1 MITCPDGEGALA
13 LPSPRTGEPAD
24 AVADVPGADVP
35 GADAS
40 ADVVL
45 AGGCEVP
52 VDRALAAVHA
62 VLARFTR
69 CEVPRLHL
77 GPVAV
82 ARLLDLPVD
91 VPVDVLG
98 PGRDGVPRT
107 VVLAHE
113 GSRPVAATAA
123 ALRVAAAG
131 ASRVA
136 PGGGGGWAVGVA
148 LDGEPLGDLLGDVL
162 SPPAS
167 DGDPRPDGDP
177 ARDGCGV
184 ALLVLLGE
192 DRLRV
197 RPLRG
202 PGAARRFAAA
212 LAVLLPEAVAGPQRE
227 VDDLPLLDAAGE
239 AAVLRLGR
247 GPERAGPSAGRVH
260 ERVAGLAARD
270 GDAVA
275 LVHGD
280 RHLTYRE
287 LDRRAAR
294 LSRRL
299 RGHGVVPGDVVAL
312 CAPPSPDLV
321 VGMLAVLRAG
331 AAYLPTDP
339 GRPAE
344 HLDVLLRDARPRV
357 LLVDAGTADAVP
369 DVPVPRLR
377 LDADLDD
384 GAPGDD
390 VAQVGPDDVA
400 QVILTSGT
408 AGAPKGVL
416 VPHRA
421 LENLVD
427 WHVEA
432 YGLTAADRCGSF
444 AGPALAAFGRELW
457 PALTAGAQVHLCR
470 PAGAST
476 PRGLMAGI
484 VDRRLTVAVLPTA
497 LAEPLLAE
505 PWPGGCTLRLLLTG
519 GAALRRRPPEGLPFT
534 LVDHYG
540 PAECAGVA
548 TAGPVR
554 PCSAAVAPSSGGPI
568 TGARV
573 LVLDDR
579 MRPVPVG
586 VPGHLHLGGDV
597 LAAGYLHRPELTAER
612 FVPDPFAA
620 ASGPDAA
627 GGPAPRL
634 HRTGDLA
641 AWRPDGTLH
650 VLGRLDAEV
659 VVRGRRVEPGE
670 IEEALRAH
678 PQVADAAVALHPGAR
693 GEGGAGARLVAY
705 VVATARAAAG
715 EPTAARL
722 RGALARRLPGHLV
735 PTVYVRLAALPLTGT
750 GRVDRRALPPPV
762 PGRDD
767 ELAAFV
773 APHPGTEAEL
783 ARLWAQVLDVE
794 AVGAD
799 DDFFATGGTSPAAAR
814 LAVLVRERWDVDL
827 PPSAVFAEP
836 TLRTLARH
844 VDGWR
849 GDRSRG
855 DRPPLPAVRPVPGPR
870 TADRPLTRAQ
880 EQLWPPDGPS
890 QTPVTVELTGPLDP
904 GALAGAL
911 RALTDRH
918 EALRT
923 TVAVVDGEARQ
934 RVADAAPTVLER
946 VDAADVPDVDA
957 WVRERS
963 RRPLDPATG
972 PMVRWHL
979 LHRGPLD
986 HLLLAVV
993 HQLVFDGH
1001 SLGVLCGDL
1010 AELYRAGVESREPE
1024 LPVPVVQPGDVA
1036 VWEREH
1042 LTDEA
1047 LAAGLDHWRA
1057 ALADLPP
1064 PARWPADLPGADGHA
1079 DVGASAGVGT
1089 GVDAGTGAGSTRGF
1103 APGACAVARL
1113 DPDLTRRVEALARR
1127 AGTTAA
1133 VALLA
1138 AFQVLLGRA
1147 AGTADVVVGGP
1158 AGARLRPELEP
1169 LVGCFLNTLPL
1180 RADLSGDPTFRQVLE
1195 RVRAA
1200 TTAAHQHQAVPLQR
1214 IRSALARQAPLFS
1227 TVLAF
1232 EDAHDPDLALAP
1244 GLQARVTWG
1253 DAGRARWDLALSLAP
1268 ADGGLRVRAD
1278 YRTDVY
1284 LPGTVEDL
1292 LEHYATLLAAA
1303 VADPDA
1309 RIAGLPVL
1317 SPAQRRRLL
1326 VDRNAT
1332 AAPYPDRSALH
1343 HLVEQQVDRTPGA
1356 VALAFEHERRMTYAQ
1371 LDAAANR
1378 LAYRLLA
1385 LGVRGGDRVGVC
1397 LHRSAAA
1404 VVAVLGVLKAGAAYV
1419 PLDPPGRAA
1428 GDPGPPARLVRP
1440 FADAGVA
1447 AVLTTPDVLALLP
1460 PLAVPVL
1467 DPTCPGP
1474 HEDDVAESRPEL
1486 PVRPDDPA
1494 CVLYPEPDPEA
1505 AGVMITHRAV
1515 CNLVAAVQPLFGT
1528 GPRDRVL
1535 QSAPAADAAWLL
1547 ETFGALARGAWLH
1560 LARESTLTSTPRL
1573 AAFLRLHA
1581 VSVVALPPDV
1591 LRRLPADA
1599 FPDLRLAVV
1608 RTGPAE
1614 DPAGGRDA
1622 GPGEGFDGAE
1632 ARRWAA
1638 PGRRLVAVHGP
1649 PEGVG
1654 AVLAGECDPGAP
1666 GGAPTGRP
1674 LANLTAFVL
1683 DRSGRPVPVG
1693 VPGELCIGGVGLARG
1708 YLGRP
1713 DLTRERFVQNPMP
1726 DAPSPWLFRTGER
1739 ARLRPDGRVEVLGR
1753 VRGA

>member
-1 MITCPDGEGALA
+1 VITCPDGEEALA
-13 LPSPRTGEPAD
+13 LPRPRPGEPAE
-24 AVADVPGADVP
+24 VVVDVPGDDV
-35 GADAS
+35 GT
-40 ADVVL
+40 DVVVDV
-45 AGGCEVP
+45 GGCGVP

-62 VLARFTR
+62 VLARFAR

-77 GPVAV
+77 GPAAV

-91 VPVDVLG
+91 VLG
-98 PGRDGVPRT
+98 PGRDGAPRT
-107 VVLAHE
+107 VTLAHE
-113 GSRPVAATAA
+113 GCRSVAATAA

-136 PGGGGGWAVGVA
+136 AGGGRGWAVGVA
-148 LDGEPLGDLLGDVL
+148 FDGEPLSDLVGDVL
-162 SPPAS
+162 SSPVGVGVG
-167 DGDPRPDGDP
+167 DGDGDGT

-202 PGAARRFAAA
+202 PRAARRFAGS
-212 LAVLLPEAVAGPQRE
+212 LATLLPEAVAGPQRE
-227 VDDLPLLDAAGE
+227 VADLPLLDAAGE

-247 GPERAGPSAGRVH
+247 GPERSRPSAGRVH
-260 ERVAGLAARD
+260 ERIAERAARD
-270 GDAVA
+270 GDALA

-280 RHLTYRE
+280 RRLTYRD

-294 LSRRL
+294 LARRL

-312 CAPPSPDLV
+312 CAPPGPDLV

-331 AAYLPTDP
+331 AAYLLTDP
-339 GRPAE
+339 ARPAE
-344 HLDVLLRDARPRV
+344 RLDVLLRDARPRV

-369 DVPVPRLR
+369 DLPVPRLR

-390 VAQVGPDDVA
+390 VAPVAPDDVA
-400 QVILTSGT
+400 QVILTSGS
-408 AGAPKGVL
+408 AGSPKGVL
-416 VPHRA
+416 VPHRG

-427 WHVEA
+427 WHVDA

-444 AGPALAAFGRELW
+444 AGPALAAFGWEIW

-470 PAGAST
+470 PAGGVT
-476 PRGLMAGI
+476 PAGLIARI
-484 VDRRLTVAVLPTA
+484 VDRELTVAVLPTA

-505 PWPGGCTLRLLLTG
+505 PWPAGCALRLLLTG
-519 GAALRRRPPEGLPFT
+519 GARLRCRPPEGLPFT

-540 PAECAGVA
+540 LAECTVVA
-548 TAGPVR
+548 TAGPVEPCAVEPSAGR
-554 PCSAAVAPSSGGPI
+554 PV

-586 VPGHLHLGGDV
+586 VPGHLHLGGAG

-612 FVPDPFAA
+612 FVPDPFNPHP
-620 ASGPDAA
+620 SGLS
-627 GGPAPRL
+627 GGPASVL

-641 AWRPDGTLH
+641 AWRSDGTLH
-650 VLGRLDAEV
+650 LLGRLDDQV
-659 VVRGRRVEPGE
+659 VVCGRLVELGE

-678 PQVADAAVALHPGAR
+678 PRVAEAAVALHPAAG
-693 GEGGAGARLVAY
+693 GEGGPGPRLVAY
-705 VVATARAAAG
+705 VVGATPGDAG

-722 RGALARRLPGHLV
+722 RGALARRLPAHLV
-735 PTVYVRLAALPLTGT
+735 PTAYVRLPALPLTGT
-750 GRVDRRALPPPV
+750 GRVDRRALPAPV

-767 ELAAFV
+767 ELPAFAA
-773 APHPGTEAEL
+773 PGPGTEAAL
-783 ARLWAQVLDVE
+783 ARLWTQVLDLE
-794 AVGAD
+794 AAGAD
-799 DDFFATGGTSPAAAR
+799 DHFFASGGTSVAAAR
-814 LAVLVRERWDVDL
+814 LAALVRERWDVDL
-827 PPSAVFAEP
+827 APVAVFAEP
-836 TLRTLARH
+836 TLRGLARH
-844 VDGWR
+844 VDGLR

-855 DRPPLPAVRPVPGPR
+855 RRPPLPAVRPVPGPR

-880 EQLWPPDGPS
+880 EQLWPPGGPS
-890 QTPVTVELTGPLDP
+890 QTPVTIELTGPLDP

-923 TVAVVDGEARQ
+923 TVAVVGGQVRQ
-934 RVADAAPTVLER
+934 RVTEAVPTGLER
-946 VDAADVPDVDA
+946 MDAADVPDVEA

-972 PMVRWHL
+972 PVVRWHL
-979 LHRGPLD
+979 LRRGPQD

-993 HQLVFDGH
+993 HQLVFDGR
-1001 SLGVLCGDL
+1001 SLGVLCRDL
-1010 AELYRAGVESREPE
+1010 AELYRAGIEGRDPA
-1024 LPVPVVQPGDVA
+1024 LPVPAVHPGDVA

-1064 PARWPADLPGADGHA
+1064 PARWPADLPGAD
-1079 DVGASAGVGT
+1079 
-1089 GVDAGTGAGSTRGF
+1089 AGTTPGF
-1103 APGACAVARL
+1103 APGARAVARL
-1113 DPDLTRRVEALARR
+1113 DPDLTARVEALARR

-1147 AGTADVVVGGP
+1147 AGTADVVVGSP

-1169 LVGCFLNTLPL
+1169 LVGCVLNTLPL

-1200 TTAAHQHQAVPLQR
+1200 VTTACQHQAVPLQR
-1214 IRSALARQAPLFS
+1214 IRSALGRQAPLFA

-1232 EDAHDPDLALAP
+1232 EDAHDPDLAVAP
-1244 GLQARVTWG
+1244 GLQARVTSA

-1268 ADGGLRVRAD
+1268 ADGGLRVCAE

-1284 LPGTVEDL
+1284 LPATVADL

-1303 VADPDA
+1303 TADPDA
-1309 RIAGLPVL
+1309 RIAELPVL
-1317 SPAQRRRLL
+1317 SPAQRRQVL

-1332 AAPYPDRSALH
+1332 AAPYPDRAALH

-1356 VALAFEHERRMTYAQ
+1356 VALVFEHERRMTYAQ

-1385 LGVRGGDRVGVC
+1385 LGVGSGDRIGVC
-1397 LHRSAAA
+1397 LHRSEAT

-1419 PLDPPGRAA
+1419 PLDPPGRPADDPADDPA
-1428 GDPGPPARLVRP
+1428 GGRAPLAGRLARP

-1447 AVLTTPDVLALLP
+1447 AVLTTPDLLAVLP

-1467 DPTCPGP
+1467 DPTCPGA
-1474 HEDDVAESRPEL
+1474 HEEDVSESRPEL
-1486 PVRPDDPA
+1486 PVRPDDLA
-1494 CVLYPEPDPEA
+1494 CVLYPAPAREP
-1505 AGVMITHRAV
+1505 AGVMIEHRAL
-1515 CNLVAAVQPLFGT
+1515 CNLVTGVQPLLGT

-1535 QSAPAADAAWLL
+1535 QAAPTGDAGWLL
-1547 ETFGALARGAWLH
+1547 ETFGALTRGARLH
-1560 LARESTLTSTPRL
+1560 LARESTLASTPRL
-1573 AAFLRLHA
+1573 AAFLRRQA
-1581 VSVVALPPDV
+1581 ISVVALPPGT
-1591 LRRLPADA
+1591 LRRLPGDA